1 MHLLRRRDS
10 GPTVAFLTAGVMLA
24 AFVVSSWINA
34 RINPGW
40 SPRYFIA
47 IIAPSIVLSAVAL
60 SRAGRLGPIAL
71 VLVALLG
78 FKGWVFFDE
87 PYGVDTLSNLK
98 TVSYTIGPQLHR
110 GDLIIGL
117 EPGQVTTLYH
127 YLPPGM
133 RYATSM
139 GPVHDPGVI
148 DWRDVVDRLERADVE
163 RDVGP
168 LIDSV
173 PVGGH
178 IAIAI
183 PNFARERSLTRY
195 FQLVNARGAEL
206 VRYVTHDPRL
216 ALMLVVPP
224 ARKYVVG
231 ASSNVEVFIKT
242 S

>member
-1 MHLLRRRDS
+1 
-10 GPTVAFLTAGVMLA
+10 
-24 AFVVSSWINA
+24 
-34 RINPGW
+34 
-40 SPRYFIA
+40 
-47 IIAPSIVLSAVAL
+47 
-60 SRAGRLGPIAL
+60 

-78 FKGWVFFDE
+78 FKPWVFFDD
-87 PYGVDTLSNLK
+87 PYGSDTLSNLK
-98 TVSYTIGPQLHR
+98 SVSRVIGPQLHR
-110 GDLIIGL
+110 GDLVIGL

-127 YLPPGM
+127 YLPSGL

-139 GPVHDPGVI
+139 GRVRDPGVI
-148 DWRDVVDRLERADVE
+148 DWRDVVDRLQRADVE

-168 LIDSV
+168 LIDAL

-178 IAIAI
+178 VAVAV
-183 PNFARERSLTRY
+183 PNFIRERSLTLY

-231 ASSNVEVFIKT
+231 ASSHVDVFVRT